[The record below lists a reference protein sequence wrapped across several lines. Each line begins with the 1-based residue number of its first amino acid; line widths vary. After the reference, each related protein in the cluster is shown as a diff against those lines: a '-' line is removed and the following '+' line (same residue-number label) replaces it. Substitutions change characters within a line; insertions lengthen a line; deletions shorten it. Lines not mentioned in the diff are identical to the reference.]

1 MDFRGHKSPRGA
13 MEDIWIGKLLI
24 WAVCLKNLFDYREN
38 TMIKGLCYCTAN
50 EDLNES
56 NDIGYEKGKEVKDFI
71 KITDLIQG
79 QEKGR
84 H

>member
-1 MDFRGHKSPRGA
+1 
-13 MEDIWIGKLLI
+13 
-24 WAVCLKNLFDYREN
+24 
-38 TMIKGLCYCTAN
+38 MIKGLCYCTAN

>member
-1 MDFRGHKSPRGA
+1 
-13 MEDIWIGKLLI
+13 
-24 WAVCLKNLFDYREN
+24 
-38 TMIKGLCYCTAN
+38 MIKGLCYCTAN

-79 QEKGR
+79 QEKSGEKKFFR
-84 H
+84 QNKHACKGPEAGWCVCI

>member
-1 MDFRGHKSPRGA
+1 
-13 MEDIWIGKLLI
+13 
-24 WAVCLKNLFDYREN
+24 
-38 TMIKGLCYCTAN
+38 MIKGLCYCTAN

-79 QEKGR
+79 QEKER

>member
-1 MDFRGHKSPRGA
+1 
-13 MEDIWIGKLLI
+13 MEDIWIGKLLT
-24 WAVCLKNLFDYREN
+24 WAVRLKNLFDYREN
-38 TMIKGLCYCTAN
+38 TVMKGLCYWAAN

-56 NDIGYEKGKEVKDFI
+56 NGIVYEKGKEVKDVI
-71 KITDLIQG
+71 EITDLIQG